1 MEPAERGW
9 VGQMEQRNEMWRDM
23 HKAGILGE
31 GARLPAPV
39 RDAWNLQ
46 GQRWALYTQ
55 ASHEHPGLT
64 GKPLQLLRLAEDAR
78 LLIKIGVWS
87 QEQATNALRLAQA
100 KTAEDL
106 SYWRSQL
113 SGQFFG
119 GQVLSDTRRALSE
132 AKDGTLTVIGS

>member
-9 VGQMEQRNEMWRDM
+9 FGQMEQRNEMWRDM

-55 ASHEHPGLT
+55 ASHEHPGLI
-64 GKPLQLLRLAEDAR
+64 
-78 LLIKIGVWS
+78 IKIGVWS